1 MMRWSGTPRPI
12 EDTTDTHRQPA
23 RNHRRKPET
32 KEDDMATRKWSEMG
46 GAQKFGTVAG
56 GIVQFVLATLAWS
69 DLAHRPAKKVNGPK
83 GIWAAVI
90 SINYAGPIA
99 YFIAGRKD

>member
-1 MMRWSGTPRPI
+1 MGS
-12 EDTTDTHRQPA
+12 
-23 RNHRRKPET
+23 
-32 KEDDMATRKWSEMG
+32 RKWSDMTG
-46 GAQKFGTVAG
+46 GQKFGTVAG

-90 SINYAGPIA
+90 AINFAGPIA
-99 YFIAGRKD
+99 YFMGGRKN

>member
-1 MMRWSGTPRPI
+1 
-12 EDTTDTHRQPA
+12 
-23 RNHRRKPET
+23 
-32 KEDDMATRKWSEMG
+32 MASRKWQDMSG
-46 GAQKFGTVAG
+46 PQKFGVVTG
-56 GIVQFVLATLAWS
+56 GIIQLVLASLAWS

-99 YFIAGRKD
+99 YFIGGRKD

>member
-1 MMRWSGTPRPI
+1 
-12 EDTTDTHRQPA
+12 
-23 RNHRRKPET
+23 
-32 KEDDMATRKWSEMG
+32 MATRKWNEMAG
-46 GAQKFGTVAG
+46 TQKFGVIAG
-56 GIVQFVLATLAWS
+56 GIVQLTLATLAWS

-99 YFIAGRKD
+99 YFLGGRKG

>member
-1 MMRWSGTPRPI
+1 MG
-12 EDTTDTHRQPA
+12 
-23 RNHRRKPET
+23 
-32 KEDDMATRKWSEMG
+32 TRKWSEMTRP
-46 GAQKFGTVAG
+46 QRVGTVAG

-90 SINYAGPIA
+90 AINFAGPIA
-99 YFIAGRKD
+99 YFIGGRKD

>member
-1 MMRWSGTPRPI
+1 
-12 EDTTDTHRQPA
+12 
-23 RNHRRKPET
+23 
-32 KEDDMATRKWSEMG
+32 MATRKWKDMSTG
-46 GAQKFGTVAG
+46 KRIGVVTG
-56 GIVQFVLATLAWS
+56 GIIQLVLAGLAWS

-99 YFIAGRKD
+99 YFIGGRKD